1 MATHTPIA
9 IPSAASARAQPAIVA
24 TVTVDACTTGHREYS
39 DIVNPR
45 ASATRTGSGRA
56 LIPGSGDHAAIYA
69 NFLDAI
75 QHGAQLVA
83 DGEEGRLS
91 LELANALIYSSHTD
105 QHVSLPLD
113 RAAYAA
119 LLEELRSGASP
130 GQPSASLLA

>member
-1 MATHTPIA
+1 M
-9 IPSAASARAQPAIVA
+9 V
-24 TVTVDACTTGHREYS
+24 
-39 DIVNPR
+39 
-45 ASATRTGSGRA
+45 
-56 LIPGSGDHAAIYA
+56 PGSGDHAAIYA

-113 RAAYAA
+113 RAAYGA
-119 LLEELRSGASP
+119 LLDELRANRHSAAP
-130 GQPSASLLA
+130 GFGFDRDRADRADAIDEQERFGLSRDRSCHPVLAAEEAWRVGCELPGRRT